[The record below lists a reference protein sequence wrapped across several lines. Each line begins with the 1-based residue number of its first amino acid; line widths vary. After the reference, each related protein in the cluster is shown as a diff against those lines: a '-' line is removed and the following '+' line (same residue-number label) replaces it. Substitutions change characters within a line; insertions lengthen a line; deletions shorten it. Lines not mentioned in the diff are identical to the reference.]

1 MNINKK
7 RRIKMKVT
15 KDQFKAYKRVQNS
28 GAYNMFSPDAILSTG
43 LDKTTYFD
51 IIENYDKYEEEYETD
66 K

>member
-1 MNINKK
+1 MNTNKK

>member
-1 MNINKK
+1 
-7 RRIKMKVT
+7 MKVT

-43 LDKTTYFD
+43 LDKETYFD
-51 IIENYDKYEEEYETD
+51 IIKHYSDYKEEYEGD

>member
-1 MNINKK
+1 
-7 RRIKMKVT
+7 MKVT

-51 IIENYDKYEEEYETD
+51 IVEHYEEYEEKYEGD